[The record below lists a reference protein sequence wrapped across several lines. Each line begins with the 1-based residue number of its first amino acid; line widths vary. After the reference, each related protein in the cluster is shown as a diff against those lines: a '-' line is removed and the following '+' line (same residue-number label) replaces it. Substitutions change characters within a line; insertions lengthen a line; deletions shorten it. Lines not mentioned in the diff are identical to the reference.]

1 MNNLLTNFLYSEITN
16 QDMYECIM
24 SFILSYHI
32 RCGEFEGNEYV
43 IKKMDQLNYII
54 FAEYVNNKT
63 EKEIGKAFSI
73 YRNPLIKAINYEAQK
88 KSIDISEYEDFMVKF
103 PLDTYFN

>member
-1 MNNLLTNFLYSEITN
+1 MNNLLTDFLYSEITN
-16 QDMYECIM
+16 QDMYEGIM

-54 FAEYVNNKT
+54 FAEYVNKT
-63 EKEIGKAFSI
+63 EKEIAKAFSI
-73 YRNPLIKAINYEAQK
+73 YRNPLIEAINYEAK
-88 KSIDISEYEDFMVKF
+88 KRKIDISEYEDFIVKF
-103 PLDTYFN
+103 PLKKYYN